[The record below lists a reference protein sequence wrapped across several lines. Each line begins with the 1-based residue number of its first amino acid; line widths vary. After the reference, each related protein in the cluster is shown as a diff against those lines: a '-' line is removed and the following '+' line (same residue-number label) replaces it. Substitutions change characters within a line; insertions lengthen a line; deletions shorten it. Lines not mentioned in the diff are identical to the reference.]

1 MQILLEREKTHGDY
15 QTQSATSQV
24 IKHVMHV
31 APNWSKLSAPQRESL
46 EMIAVKI
53 ARILHGDP
61 NEVDHWRDCVG
72 YATLVVDL
80 LESQNP
86 PHK

>member
-15 QTQSATSQV
+15 QTQSATSQTL
-24 IKHVMHV
+24 KNVMHV

-61 NEVDHWRDCVG
+61 NEVDHARDIAG
-72 YATLVVDL
+72 YAMLMVNALTP
-80 LESQNP
+80 QNP